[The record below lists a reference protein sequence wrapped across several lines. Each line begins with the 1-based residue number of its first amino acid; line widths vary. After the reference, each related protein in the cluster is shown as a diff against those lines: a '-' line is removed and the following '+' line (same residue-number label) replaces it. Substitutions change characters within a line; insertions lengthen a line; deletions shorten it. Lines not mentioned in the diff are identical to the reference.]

1 VGKVEI
7 RTYST
12 VDSSSAETFT
22 VLSQGLARGVCS

>member
-22 VLSQGLARGVCS
+22 VPSQGLARGVCS